1 VLIYR
6 SVRALFR
13 VIAYPMFRFRVEGAE
28 RIPVRGPAVI
38 VAAHR
43 SWLDPACVGGAVSRP
58 VRFLIM
64 ERVYRHWWARWFY
77 DGMAS
82 IPVSAGA
89 QPITVVALRGALRAL
104 RGGELIALFPE
115 GRVVRDGPL
124 GEMQPGAAML
134 VVRSRAPVIP
144 VAIHGSSRAWPH
156 GRRWPG
162 PAPVRVVIGHPIE
175 PPEGRGREVVQRFL
189 PQIRTALEELA
200 REEVRAS

>member
-1 VLIYR
+1 MLIYG
-6 SVRALFR
+6 SVRTLFR

-28 RIPVRGPAVI
+28 RVPVTGPAVI

-43 SWLDPACVGGAVSRP
+43 SWLDPACVGGAISRP

-82 IPVSAGA
+82 IPVGGGVE
-89 QPITVVALRGALRAL
+89 PITVTALRGALRAL
-104 RGGELIALFPE
+104 HRGELIGVFPE
-115 GRVVRDGPL
+115 GRVVREGPL

-134 VVRSRAPVIP
+134 AVRSGAPVIP
-144 VAIHGSSRAWPH
+144 VAIHGSARAWPH

-162 PAPVRVVIGHPIE
+162 PAPVRVVIGSPID
-175 PPEGRGREVVQRFL
+175 PPKGRAREVIDGFVPR
-189 PQIRTALEELA
+189 IRTALEDLG
-200 REEVRAS
+200 REEGMPS